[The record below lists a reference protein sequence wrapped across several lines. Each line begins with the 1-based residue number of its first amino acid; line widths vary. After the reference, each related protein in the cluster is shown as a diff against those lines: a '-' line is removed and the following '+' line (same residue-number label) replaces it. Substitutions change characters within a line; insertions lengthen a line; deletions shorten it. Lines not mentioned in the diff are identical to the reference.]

1 MVTEHVGLL
10 GRDERAFGRMS
21 WMVSEPTWSVREK
34 HLEEFVLGLMDTRVG
49 CFVGPRLPRCYN
61 EASFTAVCY
70 SLRLEEWAYALLYYG
85 PQTCPRAKGEKV
97 KDATQW
103 IREGGIIARH

>member
-21 WMVSEPTWSVREK
+21 WMVSLPTRSVRER

-49 CFVGPRLPRCYN
+49 CFVGPRLPRRYN
-61 EASFTAVCY
+61 EARLTFATCTALAVRY
-70 SLRLEEWAYALLYYG
+70 SLRL
-85 PQTCPRAKGEKV
+85 PT
-97 KDATQW
+97 
-103 IREGGIIARH
+103 